1 MADITDIKSILYTEK
16 SLSLQESGVLV
27 VQTSTRV
34 TKNQLKEVFREY
46 FGVVPVKI
54 NSLRQ
59 DGKVKRSIKIK
70 RSIKR
75 GSNGSQ
81 KFYGQRSSYKK
92 FYVKIPEGAKIDSL
106 TA

>member
-16 SLSLQESGVLV
+16 SLSLQESRVLV

-59 DGKVKRSIKIK
+59 DGKVKRSIK
-70 RSIKR
+70 R

>member
-16 SLSLQESGVLV
+16 SLSLQESGILV
-27 VQTSTRV
+27 VQTSTHV

-46 FGVVPVKI
+46 FGSTPLRI

-59 DGKVKRSIKIK
+59 EGKVKRF
-70 RSIKR
+70 R
-75 GSNGSQ
+75 G
-81 KFYGQRSSYKK
+81 KVGQRNSYKK

>member
-16 SLSLQESGVLV
+16 SLALQEYGVLV

-34 TKNQLKEVFREY
+34 TKNQLKQVFKDY
-46 FGVVPVKI
+46 FGVTPLRI

-59 DGKVKRSIKIK
+59 EGKAKRFKGRI
-70 RSIKR
+70 
-75 GSNGSQ
+75 
-81 KFYGQRSSYKK
+81 GQRNSYKK

-106 TA
+106 SA